1 MNTYNDNLRSTVLS
15 TLSDQELE
23 LSNLKAGL
31 ITSEVTLYYDQGAA
45 ARAEYKLARTNE
57 KYDTTKKIFDTAVV
71 DGNISANVKTDADT
85 FKDSNALAVTNT
97 AVAAANLQ
105 ASANAILRLARTVG
119 GIFSIT
125 DAADFGQEIY
135 TQSKRAAELMAITAY
150 DAERASEMGMNASAN
165 IAEVASAT
173 VAAEAK
179 TTDDMMIALEA
190 AITTDFNAAS
200 AEVDTRSK
208 ELATAIDQEKL
219 AEGVVEINSEQYYA
233 AQEAYANSND
243 NLNLNLEVD
252 VSDGQGA
259 KTYTVSFNGY
269 KSPFGSGD
277 GDDIKIYNPP
287 VIHGPVTTSVYPV
300 DTYYIML
307 VKNRLKTTF
316 SIAEAEAVIAEK
328 DRRVAVECKS
338 GICGDTITV
347 PIAQGQIFDSEGQ
360 KMLLGQNYVVFVLA
374 VFNTG
379 YKKIINNFDDFL
391 SAPSAVF
398 TLKNKLKSPETKTIQ
413 VTPSGDVI
421 IEKGEIKLKEKTADG
436 EIDITADGTIEVDY
450 IPNSKVQTLKFNV
463 KGNSAYAVEYR
474 CMFLQASSLSF
485 AGLLTEAGMRNWDI
499 ETSARNLIKV
509 QFGTAIKEHK
519 TKRAAILNDLT
530 KLNDQISEKERKAQ
544 ELQEEIS
551 RFTGELTPEQKEQL
565 KKLQEKLAKVQTE
578 IEALKAKAAAHAP
591 ELEAIAGEI
600 IKLTGQRNE
609 ALKKPFRLAN
619 SVPGLL
625 FNLRLAELIPQ
636 SIYRIADPVSPASP
650 PTEEQSFKLELNG
663 TMTDNFG
670 NPLRKG
676 NKYVPVVLSAAKG
689 DESLKD
695 QFENA
700 LSDFKNTAAFYYLG
714 A

>member
-15 TLSDQELE
+15 TLSAQELE

-57 KYDTTKKIFDTAVV
+57 KYDTTKGIFDTAVV

-135 TQSKRAAELMAITAY
+135 TQSKRAAELMAVTAY
-150 DAERASEMGMNASAN
+150 DAERASEMGMNASAS

-219 AEGVVEINSEQYYA
+219 AEGVVEINSEQYFA
-233 AQEAYANSND
+233 AQAAYANSND
-243 NLNLNLEVD
+243 NLNLNLQVA
-252 VSDGQGA
+252 VSDDAGV
-259 KTYTVSFNGY
+259 KSYKVSFNGY
-269 KSPFGSGD
+269 KSPFDKNDTGDSGVD
-277 GDDIKIYNPP
+277 NPP
-287 VIHGPVTTSVYPV
+287 ITHGPVMASGYPV

-338 GICGDTITV
+338 GACGDPIT
-347 PIAQGQIFDSEGQ
+347 QIITQDKILDSEG
-360 KMLLGQNYVVFVLA
+360 KPMLLGQNYVVFVLA

-379 YKKIINNFDDFL
+379 YKKMINNFDDFL

-398 TLKNKLKSPETKTIQ
+398 VLKNKLKKPGTNTIK
-413 VTPSGDVI
+413 VTPSGNVI
-421 IEKGEIKLKEKTADG
+421 IEKGEIKLKEKVDGGEVDITLDG
-436 EIDITADGTIEVDY
+436 EIEVDY
-450 IPNSKVQTLKFNV
+450 IPNSKVQTLTFNV
-463 KGNSAYAVEYR
+463 EGNSGYAVEYR

-485 AGLLTEAGMRNWDI
+485 AGLLSEAGTRNWDT
-499 ETSARNLIKV
+499 ETTARNLV
-509 QFGTAIKEHK
+509 RAEFGARINEHK
-519 TKRAAILNDLT
+519 TKRTTILTDLA
-530 KLNDQISEKERKAQ
+530 KLNDQIHEKERKARD
-544 ELQEEIS
+544 LQEEIS

-578 IEALKAKAAAHAP
+578 TEALKVKAAAHAP
-591 ELEAIAGEI
+591 ELETIAVEI
-600 IKLTGQRNE
+600 SKLTGQRNE
-609 ALKKPFRLAN
+609 ALKKPIRLAN

-636 SIYRIADPVSPASP
+636 SIYRVADPASP
-650 PTEEQSFKLELNG
+650 TSPPTDDQNFKLELNG

-676 NKYVPVVLSAAKG
+676 NKYVPVILSAAKG

-700 LSDFKNTAAFYYLG
+700 LSDFKNTTAFYYLG